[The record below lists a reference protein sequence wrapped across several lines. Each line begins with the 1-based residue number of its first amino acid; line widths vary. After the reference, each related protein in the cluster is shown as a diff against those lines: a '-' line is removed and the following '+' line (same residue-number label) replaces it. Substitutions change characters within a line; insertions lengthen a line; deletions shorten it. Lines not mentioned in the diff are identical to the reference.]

1 MSNASTVPGPLCAA
15 QGKGPEHAEQPGP
28 LCAAQGKGLEHA
40 DVLILGGGVIG
51 LTTAYYLARAGSSV
65 TVVDRRAFG
74 QEASWAGAGIIPA
87 ANPET
92 ADTPFERFRALS
104 VGLYPS
110 LSQELREET
119 GLDNGYV
126 VCGGLELLDGVEEND
141 EEWRSAGVGFREVAG
156 DELHRLVPDLAPD
169 IQRAC
174 YLPTMAQVRN
184 PWHLKALIEACKRR
198 GVRLV
203 PDCEARRIIRT
214 GDRIDA
220 VDIDQG
226 TMTAGRYLVAGG
238 AWSEGLLQQVG
249 WRPGIRPIRGQMALF
264 QTGRQGV
271 RPVLLA
277 GRRYLVPRTDG
288 RLLAGSTEED
298 VGFQATP
305 TGGGIGELI
314 AFALTILPGLA
325 ETPLEKCWA
334 GLRPGSPDGL
344 PFLGLVPG
352 CRNLFVA
359 AGHFRA
365 GILLSPATGLVMSQL
380 LRDEAPAVPLDPF
393 RPERA

>member
-1 MSNASTVPGPLCAA
+1 
-15 QGKGPEHAEQPGP
+15 
-28 LCAAQGKGLEHA
+28 
-40 DVLILGGGVIG
+40 VLILGGGVIG
-51 LTTAYYLARAGSSV
+51 LTTAYYLARAGASV
-65 TVVDRRAFG
+65 TVVERGELGR
-74 QEASWAGAGIIPA
+74 QASWAGAGIIPA
-87 ANPET
+87 ASPDT

-104 VGLYPS
+104 VSLYPS

-126 VCGGLELLDGVEEND
+126 VCGGLELLDGGEEND
-141 EEWRSAGVGFREVAG
+141 EEWRNAGVAFREVAG
-156 DELHRLVPDLAPD
+156 TELHALVPDLAPD
-169 IQRAC
+169 IQRA
-174 YLPTMAQVRN
+174 YFLPSMAQVRN
-184 PWHLKALIEACKRR
+184 PWHLKALVEACRRR
-198 GVRLV
+198 GVKLV
-203 PDCEARRIIRT
+203 SDCEAHWIRLT
-214 GDRIDA
+214 GDRVEAIDT
-220 VDIDQG
+220 DQG
-226 TMTAGRYLVAGG
+226 SMTAGRYLVAGG
-238 AWSEGLLQQVG
+238 AWSDGLLQQVG

-264 QTGRQGV
+264 QTDRPGV

-298 VGFQATP
+298 VGFHATP

-325 ETPLEKCWA
+325 EMPLEKCWA

-380 LRDEAPAVPLDPF
+380 LRDQPPAVPLGPF
-393 RPERA
+393 RPERASV